1 MIPISMNCHCAE
13 NDANKSVTFVVVRS
27 RFVFHHRPDEEE
39 EEEGEENEEIKE
51 SVAVLDQ
58 FDEDGDLVVKRR
70 CVRQETSVINIGMY
84 FNMPH

>member
-1 MIPISMNCHCAE
+1 MNCVE
-13 NDANKSVTFVVVRS
+13 NDAIKSVIFVVVRS
-27 RFVFHHRPDEEE
+27 RFVFHHRPDDEDEDEEE
-39 EEEGEENEEIKE
+39 EEEGEENVEKKE

-70 CVRQETSVINIGMY
+70 CVRQETSVISIGMY